1 MKRIDKYTRAAITH
15 YNLSRYVQ
23 MSCSLFYR
31 CAYSQMNTSW
41 VTFRMDILAALY
53 TTSLAVYLTYF
64 SPLSASNAGFSLNMA
79 GTRGLCPRGFRMAY
93 TLFPQAAFSS
103 TVMELVRV
111 VNELENSGKF
121 SHV

>member
-1 MKRIDKYTRAAITH
+1 MKCIDKYTRAAITH

-31 CAYSQMNTSW
+31 CTYSQMNTSW

-79 GTRGLCPRGFRMAY
+79 GLCCDLLRPLGTAY
-93 TLFPQAAFSS
+93 TMMIQCNS
-103 TVMELVRV
+103 V
-111 VNELENSGKF
+111 V
-121 SHV
+121 